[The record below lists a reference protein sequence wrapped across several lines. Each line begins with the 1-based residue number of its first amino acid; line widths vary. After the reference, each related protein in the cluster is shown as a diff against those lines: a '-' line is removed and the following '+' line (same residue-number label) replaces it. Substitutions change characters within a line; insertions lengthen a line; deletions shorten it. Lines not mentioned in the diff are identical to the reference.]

1 MDSTASAAVKT
12 FTDRFGNVDGKV
24 EWMAAAAPDDE

>member
-12 FTDRFGNVDGKV
+12 FTDRFGNTDGKV
-24 EWMAAAAPDDE
+24 EWMAAAG